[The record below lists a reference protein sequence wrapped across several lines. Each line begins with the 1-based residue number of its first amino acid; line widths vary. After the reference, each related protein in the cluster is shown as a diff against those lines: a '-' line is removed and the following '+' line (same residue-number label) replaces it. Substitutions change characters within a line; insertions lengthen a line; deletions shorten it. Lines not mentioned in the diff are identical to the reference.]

1 MYASRLRKDKLSDHD
16 RNCQR
21 NVSDL
26 EDCLVTCFSASG
38 QLQRRPDGQTFN
50 AGDVVQAADGGL
62 QMLPMSN
69 VRDSNRAVHHIL
81 RPVEARDMDARNML
95 VRTNVR
101 RQYHAKNTDLIT

>member
-50 AGDVVQAADGGL
+50 VVQAADGGL
-62 QMLPMSN
+62 QMLLMSN
-69 VRDSNRAVHHIL
+69 VRDWNGAVHRIL

-95 VRTNVR
+95 VRTNV
-101 RQYHAKNTDLIT
+101 